1 MSGITLNEKEN
12 VALLQIDTRFYGHLA
27 VVVAAAEFAEHL
39 WVQLDGNP
47 ESYLTIRLSPK
58 SDDIDL
64 AAASREFF
72 NYMLELMGESLAAL
86 SGKSQAAIPKSLLS
100 TQPDER

>member
-1 MSGITLNEKEN
+1 MSGITINAKEN
-12 VALLQIDTRFYGHLA
+12 VALLQIDTRFYGYLA
-27 VVVAAAEFAEHL
+27 VVVAASKFAEHL

-47 ESYLTIRLSPK
+47 KSYLTIRLAPK

-72 NYMLELMGESLAAL
+72 NYMLELMEESLAVA
-86 SGKSQAAIPKSLLS
+86 STKS
-100 TQPDER
+100 